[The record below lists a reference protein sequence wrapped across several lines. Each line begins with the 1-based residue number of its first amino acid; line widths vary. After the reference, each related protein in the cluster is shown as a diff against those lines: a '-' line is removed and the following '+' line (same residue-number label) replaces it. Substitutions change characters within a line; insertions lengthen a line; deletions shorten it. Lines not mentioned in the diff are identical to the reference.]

1 MTAPIISYVNFCQN
15 CKKGSSESFFSI
27 IMYDDMDIFKTFKKE
42 NKRWVIGVSGGADSM
57 SLLDMCRSNGI
68 FVVAAHV
75 NYRKRSTADRD
86 MNGVQ
91 RYCERFSIPFACKI
105 VDEYPKSCN
114 FQDYARQ
121 LRYAYYREICDMYQ
135 CEGVMV
141 AHQLDDHLETYLLQ
155 KKRGAH
161 IRYAGIQPEI
171 TLYGLR
177 VVRPLLGYTKQELQE
192 YCHRHHVHYY
202 DDESNFTDHYA
213 RNQIRHQVID
223 KLTYDEKQRMVNEI
237 AAFNEHGKQREERNI
252 ALHEE
257 FIQECTS
264 DFLHRLSE
272 GTCLNVL
279 RSFLE
284 MHDIYKVSEPQLR
297 NIRQMLLQKEGNH
310 ACRVGNYTLRCEYGM
325 ISLTQQ
331 SCLGYSYIV
340 HSPAILTTP
349 YFRTVKTGTVID
361 GVTVSESDFPL
372 TIRNARPGDAISLR
386 FGKKRLNRW
395 FIDRKIPASQ
405 REIWPVV
412 ENKNGKIIFVVGIG
426 CDIEHFS
433 NNPNLFVLK

>member
-1 MTAPIISYVNFCQN
+1 
-15 CKKGSSESFFSI
+15 
-27 IMYDDMDIFKTFKKE
+27 MYDDMETLQTLKKA

-57 SLLDMCRSNGI
+57 SLLDMCRSSGI

-91 RYCERFSIPFACKI
+91 RYCERFSIPFACRI

-121 LRYAYYREICDMYQ
+121 LRYSYYQEIINMYQ

-161 IRYAGIQPEI
+161 IRYAGIQPEV
-171 TLYGLR
+171 TLYGMR

-192 YCHRHHVHYY
+192 YCHRHHVHYFE
-202 DDESNFTDHYA
+202 DESNFTDHYA
-213 RNQIRHQVID
+213 RNQIRHRVID
-223 KLTYDEKQRMVNEI
+223 NMSYDEKHRMADEI
-237 AAFNEHGKQREERNI
+237 AAFNEHGKQREVQDQ
-252 ALHEE
+252 ALYEE
-257 FIQECTS
+257 FIHECTA
-264 DFLHRLSE
+264 DFLSRLRE

-279 RSFLE
+279 RTFLE
-284 MHDIYKVSEPQLR
+284 AHAIYQVSEPQLR
-297 NIRQMLLQKEGNH
+297 DIRKMLLHKDGNH
-310 ACRVGNYTLRCEYGM
+310 FCRVGNYTLRCEYGM
-325 ISLTQQ
+325 ISLTQE
-331 SCLGYSYIV
+331 SCRGYSYTLQSLGMI
-340 HSPAILTTP
+340 TTP
-349 YFRTVKTGTVID
+349 YFRTAKRGAVIE
-361 GVTVSESDFPL
+361 GVTVSENDFPL
-372 TIRNARPGDAISLR
+372 TIRNARYGDAIQLR
-386 FGKKRLNRW
+386 FGTKRLSRW

-412 ENKNGKIIFVVGIG
+412 ENTNGKIIFVVGIG